1 MVHGE
6 NRIPYWIDRRLPGLA
21 GPEYH
26 ATIRISE
33 HEPILQRHRQLM
45 VTVRAKKLYR
55 RRIAI
60 VEPVFGLLK
69 EWHDARRF
77 LLRGRSHVVSE
88 WHLLATSF
96 NLKSLHAVWRSGVIP
111 ASPLG
116 AGPLRQ
122 QTPFLTAAPPRPQ
135 DQSPSLS
142 PFCSYHPPSD
152 CVPHPTHHAPYQT
165 MRHPQKGSVS
175 NMTEAEKVGRVYS
188 ELVECASRCE
198 TISYSDL
205 SERAGLGRGHARS
218 IGVQLAFIAGFC
230 WARGLP
236 CLTSLVVRSDTGR
249 PGDGYVPV
257 LESVEQDRE
266 AVYGFD
272 WPNASAGLPATL

>member
-1 MVHGE
+1 MTPAGHLIQSQEPPRGVEVWGHPSVAPWG
-6 NRIPYWIDRRLPGLA
+6 RSAAPTDALPDRRTPPPG
-21 GPEYH
+21 P
-26 ATIRISE
+26 
-33 HEPILQRHRQLM
+33 
-45 VTVRAKKLYR
+45 
-55 RRIAI
+55 
-60 VEPVFGLLK
+60 
-69 EWHDARRF
+69 
-77 LLRGRSHVVSE
+77 
-88 WHLLATSF
+88 
-96 NLKSLHAVWRSGVIP
+96 
-111 ASPLG
+111 
-116 AGPLRQ
+116 
-122 QTPFLTAAPPRPQ
+122 
-135 DQSPSLS
+135 SPSLS

-165 MRHPQKGSVS
+165 MRHPQKGSDS
-175 NMTEAEKVGRVYS
+175 NMTEAEKIGRVYS

-266 AVYGFD
+266 AVYGFN